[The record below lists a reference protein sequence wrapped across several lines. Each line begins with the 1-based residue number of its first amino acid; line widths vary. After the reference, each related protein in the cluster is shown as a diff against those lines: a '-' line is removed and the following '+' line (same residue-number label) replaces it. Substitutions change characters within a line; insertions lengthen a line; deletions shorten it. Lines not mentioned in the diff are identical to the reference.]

1 MRYFAWVACRDSP
14 LRRERKD
21 GVNDVILHH
30 YPQSPVSEKV
40 RVVLGIKQLVW
51 RSVQI
56 PRLPPKPDLMP
67 LTGGYRRTPVMQIGA
82 DIYCDS
88 QCIIRE
94 LERRFPTPTLYPG
107 GNAGMP
113 WGLSR
118 WTDGP
123 LFTLAL
129 SLVLGAQADEL
140 PKEFAEDRGR
150 LYFGPAYDLQALKR
164 DLPHIL
170 AQLRAQLGWL
180 EQRLGN
186 GRAFIPGS
194 EPGLPDALW
203 YYLVWFIRGRYA
215 GGAALLEQFPH
226 LLGWEERVRAI
237 GHGQPSDMDAVTALE
252 LARASSPQ
260 TQTHTDANDPQGL
273 TPGMRVGVTP
283 DDIGGDPTVM
293 GDIVSV
299 SAEEIAIQ
307 REHARVGEVI
317 VHFPRVGYRV
327 TRA

>member
-1 MRYFAWVACRDSP
+1 MT
-14 LRRERKD
+14 
-21 GVNDVILHH
+21 DVILHH

-40 RVVLGIKQLVW
+40 RVVLGMKRLAW

-94 LERRFPTPTLYPG
+94 LERRFPEPTLYPG
-107 GNAGMP
+107 GGAGMP
-113 WGLSR
+113 WAVGR

-140 PKEFAEDRGR
+140 PEEFAQDRGR
-150 LYFGPAYDLQALKR
+150 LYFGPDYDLHALKR

-180 EQRLGN
+180 DQRLSS
-186 GRAFIPGS
+186 GRAYILGDA
-194 EPGLPDALW
+194 PGLPDALC

-215 GGAALLEQFPH
+215 GGPALLEQFPS
-226 LLGWEERVRAI
+226 LLAWEERVRAI
-237 GHGQPSDMDAVTALE
+237 GHGTASDMTASEALE
-252 LARASSPQ
+252 IARSSRSQ
-260 TQTHTDANDPQGL
+260 TDVCDDPRDPQGL
-273 TPGMRVGVTP
+273 TPGMHVSVVP
-283 DDIGGDPTVM
+283 DDIGGDPSVT
-293 GDIVSV
+293 GFIVSV
-299 SAEEIAIQ
+299 SAQELAIR
-307 REHARVGEVI
+307 REGAHVGEVV
-317 VHFPRVGYRV
+317 VHFPRVAYRV
-327 TRA
+327 ALL